1 MSTEILLLLGTML
14 AAVVL
19 FSLERVPADVTALGI
34 LLFLVL
40 TGLLP
45 SREAFAGFGSD
56 VVVMMLG
63 LLILMEALSR
73 TGVTGLAGRALQRWG
88 EGNTERLLLVV
99 MVAAVTL
106 GAFMSNTAATA
117 FFLPIVIG
125 LARRAKVSAA
135 KLLMPLAFASIL
147 ASSITLVSTSTNVIV
162 SGLMVEY
169 GLPRMG
175 MFELAPV
182 GVPIAIV
189 GVAYMLVLGRRLVPD
204 RIPAE
209 QIEDFSVD
217 LYLTEILI
225 RPRSF
230 LVGKTLLEAGLGRD
244 LGLTVLWIVRGN
256 APYIVPDA
264 LTSLEEGDVLL
275 VEGGRENILQ
285 VKEVV
290 GIDIRADVEL
300 SDASLQTDDV
310 GLIEAIL
317 MPGSPLIGR
326 TLNGLRFR
334 DRYGLQVLAINRHGA
349 KLTRKMSRI
358 RLRVGDVLVLQG
370 NRGKIEGL
378 ARQNTFRVL
387 ASVGEE
393 RPNRKRAP
401 LALAIFLGVLAA
413 ATFDL
418 LPLSV
423 AMLLGAL
430 LVFVTRCI
438 TPEEAYSQISWRAII
453 LIASMLS
460 LGAAMQ
466 TTGAAEFLAGQIIK
480 AVGQSQPIWLLT
492 GFFAL
497 TVLLTQPMSNQAAAV
512 VVLPIAI
519 QMARQL
525 GLNPRSFAMM
535 IALAASCSFLTPLEP
550 SCLLVYGPGRYRF
563 KDFPKVGLLLTLLI
577 YAIAIILVPMYWPVE
592 LLP

>member
-1 MSTEILLLLGTML
+1 M
-14 AAVVL
+14 
-19 FSLERVPADVTALGI
+19 
-34 LLFLVL
+34 
-40 TGLLP
+40 
-45 SREAFAGFGSD
+45 
-56 VVVMMLG
+56 
-63 LLILMEALSR
+63 
-73 TGVTGLAGRALQRWG
+73 
-88 EGNTERLLLVV
+88 
-99 MVAAVTL
+99 
-106 GAFMSNTAATA
+106 
-117 FFLPIVIG
+117 
-125 LARRAKVSAA
+125 
-135 KLLMPLAFASIL
+135 
-147 ASSITLVSTSTNVIV
+147 
-162 SGLMVEY
+162 
-169 GLPRMG
+169 
-175 MFELAPV
+175 
-182 GVPIAIV
+182 
-189 GVAYMLVLGRRLVPD
+189 
-204 RIPAE
+204 
-209 QIEDFSVD
+209 
-217 LYLTEILI
+217 
-225 RPRSF
+225 
-230 LVGKTLLEAGLGRD
+230 
-244 LGLTVLWIVRGN
+244 
-256 APYIVPDA
+256 
-264 LTSLEEGDVLL
+264 
-275 VEGGRENILQ
+275 EGGRENILQ

-334 DRYGLQVLAINRHGA
+334 DRYGLQVLAINRHGE
-349 KLTRKMSRI
+349 KLTRKMSQI

-378 ARQNTFRVL
+378 ARQNIFRVL

-480 AVGQSQPIWLLT
+480 AVGHSQPIWLLT

-497 TVLLTQPMSNQAAAV
+497 TVVLTQPMSNQAAAV

-577 YAIAIILVPMYWPVE
+577 YAIAIILVPLYWPVE
-592 LLP
+592 VLP